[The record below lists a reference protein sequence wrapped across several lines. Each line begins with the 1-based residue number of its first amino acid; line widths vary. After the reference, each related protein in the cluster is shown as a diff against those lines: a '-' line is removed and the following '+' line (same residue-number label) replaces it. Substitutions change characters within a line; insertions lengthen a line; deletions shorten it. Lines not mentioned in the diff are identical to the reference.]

1 MRRILI
7 DKRIAGIANAY
18 KGKVQSHGNY
28 GKDNQ
33 LINPQKRLT
42 ALLNAFRDD
51 KVTEYIGKGDDGRKI
66 YKALSG
72 VDSDRYKAYIELIIS
87 EYKKDL
93 LTASP
98 AKMAVLEK
106 RFDAALGDDALLDKE
121 VKVKSNKSAS
131 FHHIIV
137 SAMMY
142 QEIRQ
147 YIYPQFIRQL
157 GIKSCAYCNAAF
169 CVTDKD
175 GMAYYTADHWKPKS
189 RYPYLATSFFNLVPC
204 CFSCNRN
211 KGDDGG
217 EYFCLY
223 EDDKSAKL
231 DVLHLRVPDKN
242 IVEYIMHHNPE
253 VLNIQLIEASA
264 AYRSMRDNMDEK
276 LHISNIY
283 AEHKDVA
290 EETLWRKIA
299 YTRSN
304 IEALNESLKTS
315 GLSLTS
321 EEVYRFLYGIYPDS
335 DDMHKRPLT
344 RLIQDIMDDT
354 SW

>member
-1 MRRILI
+1 MRKILI
-7 DKRIAGIANAY
+7 DNRIKGIADAYKKRIHLH
-18 KGKVQSHGNY
+18 GKY
-28 GKDNQ
+28 GDKKI
-33 LINPQKRLT
+33 LINPEKRLKD
-42 ALLNAFRDD
+42 LLEAF
-51 KVTEYIGKGDDGRKI
+51 KNNEVSEYISSANK
-66 YKALSG
+66 YKPLSKR
-72 VDSDRYKAYIELIIS
+72 DSIRYQNYISGIIS
-87 EYKKDL
+87 EYNNGL
-93 LTASP
+93 LTATPP
-98 AKMAVLEK
+98 AMMHTLISK
-106 RFDAALGDDALLDKE
+106 FDALLEDNRLLDKKLQ
-121 VKVKSNKSAS
+121 VKANKGTL
-131 FHHIIV
+131 FHNIIV
-137 SAMMY
+137 NAMMY

-157 GIKSCAYCNAAF
+157 GIKSCVYCNAAF
-169 CVTDKD
+169 CVTDKK
-175 GMAYYTADHWKPKS
+175 GVAYYTADHWKPKS

-217 EYFCLY
+217 GYFCLY

-253 VLNIQLIEASA
+253 VLSIQLIEASA
-264 AYRSMRDNMDEK
+264 AYKSMRDNMDEK
-276 LHISNIY
+276 LHISNLY

-299 YTRSN
+299 YTKSN
-304 IEALNESLKTS
+304 IEALNESLKAS